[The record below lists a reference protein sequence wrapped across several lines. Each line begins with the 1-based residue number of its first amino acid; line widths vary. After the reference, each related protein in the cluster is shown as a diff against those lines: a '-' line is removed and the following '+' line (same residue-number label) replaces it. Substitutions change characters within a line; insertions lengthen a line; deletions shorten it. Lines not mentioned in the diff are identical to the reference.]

1 MKPEYVVVNTDG
13 VEGEEV
19 LDRPKDVKH
28 DWADC
33 SEEGEADGCS
43 LSSCCQADMKFVKKF
58 TQARFLK
65 AKFYP
70 KVRKSQ

>member
-1 MKPEYVVVNTDG
+1 MKPEYVVVNADF

-19 LDRPKDVKH
+19 FDRPEDVKH

-43 LSSCCQADMKFVKKF
+43 LSSYCQVTVK
-58 TQARFLK
+58 
-65 AKFYP
+65 
-70 KVRKSQ
+70 